1 MIELEMR
8 VDGFA
13 VGYMEEWVYNMIWP
27 ILEKLPQELLDDL
40 RSENQGSHEK
50 YLELLGPVLNNL
62 PKNEIT
68 DGWWLTESM
77 LEEDQCVCGYYLNK

>member
-1 MIELEMR
+1 MIDLEMR

-40 RSENQGSHEK
+40 RSENQGSHKK

-68 DGWWLTESM
+68 ELTESM
-77 LEEDQCVCGYYLNK
+77 LEEDQCVCGYDSKE

>member
-13 VGYMEEWVYNMIWP
+13 VGYMDEWVYNIIWP
-27 ILEKLPQELLDDL
+27 ILEKLPQELLNDL
-40 RSENQGSHEK
+40 MCERSGSHKK
-50 YLELLGPVLNNL
+50 YLELMGPVLNDL

-68 DGWWLTESM
+68 ELTESM
-77 LEEDQCVCGYYLNK
+77 LEEDQCVCGYDSKK

>member
-50 YLELLGPVLNNL
+50 YLELMGPVLNDL

-68 DGWWLTESM
+68 ELTESM
-77 LEEDQCVCGYYLNK
+77 LEEDQCVCGYDSKE

>member
-50 YLELLGPVLNNL
+50 YLE
-62 PKNEIT
+62 
-68 DGWWLTESM
+68 
-77 LEEDQCVCGYYLNK
+77 